1 MTLLLTIVI
10 VVLILVL
17 IAFLYLH
24 QAPFGKLP
32 SGNRLAR
39 IEQSPHYRN
48 GKFQNV
54 LTTPIYGENSN
65 LYTVIK
71 EKIFTKERLKP
82 LQKIPVQKTDL
93 HALRDDEEMMV
104 WFGHS
109 SFFIRTGRKNM
120 LFDPIFSQSGAPV
133 SLSKAFPST
142 NYYSPDDLPVIDYL
156 FISHDHWDHLD
167 YATLTAL
174 RPKIKQV
181 VCGLGVGS
189 YLEHWGFSAEV
200 ITELDWGDTIPLGDG
215 FTVHGVTARHY
226 SGRGLQRKRTLWLS
240 FAIETPAKKIFYSGD
255 SGYGPHF
262 AEIGK
267 QHGPFDLV
275 ILENGQYNTQ
285 WRNIHM
291 FPNEVPKAAKD
302 LRAKSLLPVHAGK
315 FALSIHSWDT
325 PFRRISELGEDKTFH
340 LLMPMIGEPVELWR
354 DQQQIERWWESIE

>member
-1 MTLLLTIVI
+1 MTFLLTIVI
-10 VVLILVL
+10 VVLILLL

-32 SGNRLAR
+32 SGSRLAR
-39 IEQSPHYRN
+39 IERSPHYRD
-48 GKFQNV
+48 GKFHNV
-54 LTTPIYGENSN
+54 LTTPIYSENSN

-71 EKIFTKERLKP
+71 EKLFTKERLKP
-82 LQKIPVQKTDL
+82 LQKVPINKTDL
-93 HALRDDEEMMV
+93 HVLQEDEEMMV

-120 LFDPIFSQSGAPV
+120 LFDPIFSPSGAPV
-133 SLSKAFPST
+133 SFSKAFPSA
-142 NYYSPDDLPVIDYL
+142 NHYSPDDMPVIDYL

-189 YLEHWGFSAEV
+189 HLEHWGFKPEI
-200 ITELDWGDTIPLGDG
+200 ITELDWGDTVALGDG

-226 SGRGLQRKRTLWLS
+226 SGRDYRQKRTLWLS
-240 FAIETPAKKIFYSGD
+240 FVIEAPGKKIFYSGD

-262 AEIGK
+262 AEVGK
-267 QHGPFDLV
+267 QYGPFDLV

-285 WRNIHM
+285 WRFIHM
-291 FPNEVPKAAKD
+291 FPNEVLKAAND

-325 PFRRISELGEDKTFH
+325 PFRRISELGGDKTFH
-340 LLMPMIGEPVELWR
+340 LLMPMIGERVELWQ
-354 DQQQIERWWESIE
+354 DQQQFERWWESIE